1 MSSTTNAPGW
11 PGIPARWTSSA
22 KNGIG
27 GAFAGVSPAWF
38 TISHGVLNEVY
49 YPRMD
54 QAMIRDAELIVTDGS
69 GFFSEEK
76 RDAEHSLAF
85 LAPDVPAY
93 LLTNKCLSGRYL
105 IEKKVLTDPRRPVV
119 LQHVKFTPLVGNI
132 SDYMVHV
139 LLSPHVAN
147 RGAGNTGWIGEY
159 KGATALMASRDGYAL
174 AMLASV
180 PFRRGSAGFVGISDG
195 WKDLKANKRLTAHYD
210 RAENGN
216 VALTAELDASSSGG
230 EFVLALG
237 FGRTADEAAH
247 QAMASV
253 YDGFESSLDRY
264 VEFWNGWNEGN
275 WSPQKGAPLYGI
287 SKVVLKSHLGVYI
300 PGGIIASLSVPWG
313 FSKGDDDLGGYH
325 LVWPRDMVEA
335 AGAFLAIGAKD
346 EALQALAYLEATQ
359 ESDGHWPQNMWMD
372 GRAYWGG
379 IQMDEAALPILLVDL
394 AFRRG
399 AISSRDVGRF
409 WPMMRRAA
417 GFVVRNGPV
426 SQQDRWEED
435 PGYTPFTLAAE
446 IAALVVAAEYAGKYE
461 NRDLA
466 NYLLETADTWNSSI
480 ERWIYV
486 TGTSSA
492 RELGVEGYYVRISPI
507 DVAESGSPK
516 DGYVPIKNRPP
527 AETNMK
533 ATHIIS
539 PDALALVRLGL
550 RDAKDPRILNT
561 VKAIDKLL
569 RVDTPTGPSW
579 HRYNDDGYGEH
590 EDGAPF
596 DGTGIGRVWPLLT
609 GERAHYE
616 LAKGSSSAAGRLLKA
631 LESFAGDGGML
642 PEQVWDSA
650 DIPEKEL
657 FFGKPSGSAM
667 PLVWAHA
674 EYVKLVRSL
683 EENAVFDTPPQTVKR
698 YIKEKHGSDFASW
711 RFNHKIRLMT
721 KGLKLRIE
729 LLAPAVVHWS
739 ADNWKTIHDSPTED
753 THLGIHIADID
764 ASGMNEGAKILF
776 TFYWKESGNWEGKDF
791 SVSIDQGETS

>member
-1 MSSTTNAPGW
+1 MSNNTNAPGW

-27 GAFAGVSPAWF
+27 GAFAGVSPVWF
-38 TISHGVLNEVY
+38 TISHGILNEIY

-54 QAMIRDAELIVTDGS
+54 QAMIRDAEIVITDGS
-69 GFFSEEK
+69 DFFSEEK

-93 LLTNKCLSGRYL
+93 LLTNRCLSNRYL
-105 IEKKVLTDPRRPVV
+105 IEKRVLTDPRRPVV
-119 LQHVKFTPLVGNI
+119 LHKVKFTPLAGTL
-132 SDYMVHV
+132 SDYRVYV

-147 RGAGNTGWIGEY
+147 RGAENTGWIGEY
-159 KGATALMASRDGYAL
+159 KGKTALMASRDGYGL

-180 PFRRGSAGFVGISDG
+180 PIKQGSAGFVGFSDG
-195 WKDLKANKRLTAHYD
+195 WRDLKANKRLTALYD

-216 VALTAELDASSSGG
+216 VALTAELDAASSAG

-247 QAMASV
+247 QAMASI

-264 VEFWNGWNEGN
+264 VKFWNGWNKKN
-275 WSPQKGAPLYGI
+275 WSPKKEATLYGI
-287 SKVVLKSHLGVYI
+287 SKGVLKAHLGVYI
-300 PGGIIASLSVPWG
+300 PGGIIASLSIPWG

-372 GRAYWGG
+372 GRAFWGG

-394 AFRRG
+394 AYRQG
-399 AISSRDVGRF
+399 AISSQEVERF

-446 IAALVVAAEYAGKYE
+446 IAGLVVAAEYAAKYE
-461 NRDLA
+461 NKELA
-466 NYLLETADTWNSSI
+466 DYLLETADTWNSSI

-492 RELGVEGYYVRISPI
+492 RSLGVEGYYVRISPI

-527 AETNMK
+527 AETSMK

-569 RVDTPTGPSW
+569 RVDLPTGPSW
-579 HRYNDDGYGEH
+579 YRYNDDGYGEH
-590 EDGAPF
+590 EDGSPF
-596 DGTGIGRVWPLLT
+596 DGTGTGRAWPLLT
-609 GERAHYE
+609 GERAHY
-616 LAKGSSSAAGRLLKA
+616 
-631 LESFAGDGGML
+631 
-642 PEQVWDSA
+642 
-650 DIPEKEL
+650 
-657 FFGKPSGSAM
+657 
-667 PLVWAHA
+667 
-674 EYVKLVRSL
+674 
-683 EENAVFDTPPQTVKR
+683 
-698 YIKEKHGSDFASW
+698 
-711 RFNHKIRLMT
+711 
-721 KGLKLRIE
+721 
-729 LLAPAVVHWS
+729 
-739 ADNWKTIHDSPTED
+739 
-753 THLGIHIADID
+753 
-764 ASGMNEGAKILF
+764 
-776 TFYWKESGNWEGKDF
+776 
-791 SVSIDQGETS
+791 